1 MVTQD
6 VGIYFPGEV
15 TNYFHHH
22 IRNAAGPIAQT
33 WSYYKQIK
41 DLRDSQHARK
51 IACFQ
56 IPYPFDDQ
64 IEKDI
69 YELYDAVDAILIMGS
84 ELHEVTVS
92 FMRRFDRPKIQWFVC
107 GRVNPPLKHSQ
118 IYYFLDWF
126 TTTTHFYKH
135 VRPTILYGLKPYEP
149 KPLVFD
155 ALLGRKKLH
164 RDRAYNFINREGL
177 DNQGIVTYMDIAD
190 QGFVAT
196 QSKQWI
202 WEDAGMTG
210 QERVEWTVDRVDY
223 YGYNMSLSQV
233 MPLQVYNQTAF
244 SLVCETNCDQDYV
257 FFTEKTVKPILA
269 RRLFVMVAN
278 RYSLAALRELGFQTF
293 GSIIDESYD
302 EIEGIYNRQ
311 MAAMEQ
317 IKWLCQQD
325 QSSILGRC
333 RDIVDHNFNLM
344 YGTDWYARFKEQF
357 VKGLIGR

>member
-1 MVTQD
+1 
-6 VGIYFPGEV
+6 
-15 TNYFHHH
+15 
-22 IRNAAGPIAQT
+22 
-33 WSYYKQIK
+33 
-41 DLRDSQHARK
+41 
-51 IACFQ
+51 
-56 IPYPFDDQ
+56 
-64 IEKDI
+64 
-69 YELYDAVDAILIMGS
+69 
-84 ELHEVTVS
+84 
-92 FMRRFDRPKIQWFVC
+92 
-107 GRVNPPLKHSQ
+107 
-118 IYYFLDWF
+118 
-126 TTTTHFYKH
+126 
-135 VRPTILYGLKPYEP
+135 
-149 KPLVFD
+149 VFD

-196 QSKQWI
+196 QSTQWI

-210 QERVEWTVDRVDY
+210 QERVEWTVDRIDY

-311 MAAMEQ
+311 MAAMAQ

-333 RDIVDHNFNLM
+333 RGIVDHNFNLM